1 MPAEPRLH
9 ALVADDDRVTATVLA
24 ASLRRW
30 NFDVSMAHNGE
41 DAWRLI
47 CGATTTPSLAILDWM
62 MPGLDGVALCSRI
75 RERSECSHMYV
86 ILLTS
91 RDSSADIV
99 VGLEAGADEYLVKPF
114 DPNELRARVQ
124 TGKRVLSL
132 QNRLVDKIAA
142 LEEALANVKQLR
154 GLLPM
159 CSYCKSIRNDG
170 DYWQQLEGYIAD
182 HSDAEFS
189 HGICPT
195 CLVRVQAEYE
205 A

>member
-1 MPAEPRLH
+1 MPAETRLH

-41 DAWRLI
+41 DAWRVI
-47 CGATTTPSLAILDWM
+47 SGPTMPSLAILDWM
-62 MPGLDGVALCSRI
+62 MPGLDGVALCTRI
-75 RERSECSHMYV
+75 RERPACSHMYV

-124 TGKRVLSL
+124 TGARVLSL
-132 QNRLVDKIAA
+132 QSRLVDKIEA

-170 DYWQQLEGYIAD
+170 DYWQQLEAYIGD

-195 CLVRVQAEYE
+195 CFVKVQKEFE

>member
-1 MPAEPRLH
+1 MPDDTRLR

-30 NFDVSMAHNGE
+30 KFDVVMAHNGE
-41 DAWRLI
+41 EAWDAIRGPI
-47 CGATTTPSLAILDWM
+47 APALAILDWM
-62 MPGLDGVALCSRI
+62 MPGVDGLTLCSRI
-75 RERSECSHMYV
+75 RQRAECSHMYV

-114 DPNELRARVQ
+114 DPNELRARVH
-124 TGKRVLSL
+124 TGGRVLHL
-132 QNRLVDKIAA
+132 QQRLVQKIEA

-170 DYWQQLEGYIAD
+170 DYWQQLEAYIGD

-195 CLVRVQAEYE
+195 CLERVQKEFE

>member
-1 MPAEPRLH
+1 MSAEARLR
-9 ALVADDDRVTATVLA
+9 ALVADDDRVTATVVA

-30 NFDVSMAHNGE
+30 QFDVTVVPNGE
-41 DAWRLI
+41 EAWNVI
-47 CGATTTPSLAILDWM
+47 CGPAAPSLAILDWM

-75 RERSECSHMYV
+75 RQRPESAHMYV

-91 RDSSADIV
+91 RHSSADIV
-99 VGLEAGADEYLVKPF
+99 AGLEGGADEYLVKPV
-114 DPNELRARVQ
+114 DPNVLRARVHAGQ
-124 TGKRVLSL
+124 RVVTL
-132 QNRLVDKIAA
+132 QHRLADKIAA
-142 LEEALANVKQLR
+142 LEETLANVKQLR
-154 GLLPM
+154 GLLPI

-170 DYWQQLEGYIAD
+170 DYWQKLETYIGD

-195 CLVRVQAEYE
+195 CFTRVQQEFE

>member
-1 MPAEPRLH
+1 MPDETRLR

-30 NFDVSMAHNGE
+30 NFDVTMAHNGE
-41 DAWRLI
+41 EAWEAI
-47 CGATTTPSLAILDWM
+47 CGPVSPALAILDWM
-62 MPGLDGVALCSRI
+62 MPGVDGLTLCSRI
-75 RERSECSHMYV
+75 RQRPECSHMYV

-114 DPNELRARVQ
+114 DPNELRARVH
-124 TGKRVLSL
+124 TGVRVLHL
-132 QNRLVDKIAA
+132 QQRLVQKIEA

-170 DYWQQLEGYIAD
+170 DYWQQLETYIGD

-195 CLVRVQAEYE
+195 CLVRVQKEFDA
-205 A
+205 